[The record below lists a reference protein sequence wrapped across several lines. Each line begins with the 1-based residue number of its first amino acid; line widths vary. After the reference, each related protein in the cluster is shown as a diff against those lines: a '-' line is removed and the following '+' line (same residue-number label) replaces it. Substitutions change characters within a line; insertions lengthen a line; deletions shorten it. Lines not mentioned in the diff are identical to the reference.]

1 MRMLPT
7 TALLAGALV
16 IAGAM
21 RAPEEAHACT
31 CDWPGVQAA
40 VDRVDLVVV
49 ARFVSST
56 GLVEGLGLRETI
68 QVERYLKGSGPE
80 MIDVYDSPSTCGVM
94 LGSSPGER
102 WLVLA
107 SLDDSGVPHTGK
119 CHGTTRLD
127 PPDPYT
133 DEVAR
138 ATFLSEVETVLGAQ
152 VPSRAPGR
160 SPMGEEETS
169 RHTPRVCGS
178 SRCWSPPER
187 PAPRASSSLL
197 GGEVPRPKGAA

>member
-1 MRMLPT
+1 
-7 TALLAGALV
+7 
-16 IAGAM
+16 M

-138 ATFLSEVETVLGAQ
+138 ATFLSEVETVLGAPGALTGPGAFPDGGGGNQ
-152 VPSRAPGR
+152 PTHATGLWIIPLLVAAGATGAAGVFLFVRGR
-160 SPMGEEETS
+160 ST
-169 RHTPRVCGS
+169 
-178 SRCWSPPER
+178 
-187 PAPRASSSLL
+187 
-197 GGEVPRPKGAA
+197 AA